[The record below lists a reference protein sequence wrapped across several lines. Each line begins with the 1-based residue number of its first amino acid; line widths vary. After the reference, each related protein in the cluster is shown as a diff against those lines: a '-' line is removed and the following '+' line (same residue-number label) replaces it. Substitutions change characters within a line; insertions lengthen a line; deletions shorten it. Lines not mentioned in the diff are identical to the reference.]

1 MSTLNWEQCD
11 TPLSRQE
18 FAPPQPLQTQTT
30 PLPPAQ
36 SPRPFFSEDWTDNP
50 PDLKTRVHV
59 ILKSSCNANWSWTNP
74 FWLLLQRFVKYHM
87 LPKPIY
93 TAALNNGRFTTVEGH
108 FVDIKVREEG
118 EVTVNDASVTDAD
131 MSANNGVI
139 HTINRVLM
147 PVSGKRCSL

>member
-1 MSTLNWEQCD
+1 M
-11 TPLSRQE
+11 
-18 FAPPQPLQTQTT
+18 
-30 PLPPAQ
+30 
-36 SPRPFFSEDWTDNP
+36 
-50 PDLKTRVHV
+50 
-59 ILKSSCNANWSWTNP
+59 
-74 FWLLLQRFVKYHM
+74 LLQRFVKYHM
-87 LPKPIY
+87 LPRPIY

-131 MSANNGVI
+131 MSANNGII

>member
-1 MSTLNWEQCD
+1 M
-11 TPLSRQE
+11 
-18 FAPPQPLQTQTT
+18 
-30 PLPPAQ
+30 
-36 SPRPFFSEDWTDNP
+36 
-50 PDLKTRVHV
+50 
-59 ILKSSCNANWSWTNP
+59 
-74 FWLLLQRFVKYHM
+74 LLQRFVKYHM